1 MQKEKGMK
9 RNDVY
14 LLRKYHKILI
24 VIALTTIFTGSASE
38 TILETM
44 RQSGDIP
51 DYMLLK
57 VVNEHKEEIKEWAAS
72 IDPVKVREA
81 LRKMDQLLGTSRE

>member
-1 MQKEKGMK
+1 MM
-9 RNDVY
+9 Y
-14 LLRKYHKILI
+14 YPLRKYHKILI
-24 VIALTTIFTGSASE
+24 VIALTTIFTGGASE

-72 IDPVKVREA
+72 IDPVKVRET

>member
-1 MQKEKGMK
+1 MMY
-9 RNDVY
+9 Y

-24 VIALTTIFTGSASE
+24 VIALTTIFTGGASE

-57 VVNEHKEEIKEWAAS
+57 VVNEHKEEIKVWESVLPSGIIWISCLEQAEN
-72 IDPVKVREA
+72 R
-81 LRKMDQLLGTSRE
+81 RKHGNKSGNQR

>member
-1 MQKEKGMK
+1 MMY
-9 RNDVY
+9 Y

-24 VIALTTIFTGSASE
+24 VIALTTIFTGGASE

-81 LRKMDQLLGTSRE
+81 LRKMDQLLGTNRE